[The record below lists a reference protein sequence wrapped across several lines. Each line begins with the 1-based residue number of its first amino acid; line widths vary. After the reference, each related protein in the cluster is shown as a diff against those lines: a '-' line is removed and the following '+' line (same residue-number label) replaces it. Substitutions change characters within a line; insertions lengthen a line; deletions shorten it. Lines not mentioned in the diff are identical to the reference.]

1 MRFYVKRL
9 LSAYVAK
16 EFSTGDNKFLRPQAQ
31 NLTMESKYMNP
42 LELIDIEQQAMDRNL
57 RLIL

>member
-16 EFSTGDNKFLRPQAQ
+16 EFATGDNKFLRLQAQ
-31 NLTMESKYMNP
+31 NLIIESKYMNP